1 MSEAE
6 NQNES
11 TYNLVAKGKSCV
23 EGESHQLEC
32 TYQVGKD
39 LNISIAGIGQSDTSV
54 TFFKSNFAGDSY
66 ATYGL
71 RHGCIIVK
79 RGDKG
84 ITNNQLNGPGSYTD
98 YAFISPKNGKVY
110 SNWEECQ
117 TAH

>member
-1 MSEAE
+1 MSETE

-11 TYNLVAKGKSCV
+11 KCNLVVKGKSCG
-23 EGESHQLEC
+23 EGESQQLEC
-32 TYQVGKD
+32 TYQAGKN
-39 LNISIAGIGQSDTSV
+39 LNISISGIGQPDTSV
-54 TFFKSNFAGDSY
+54 TFFESNFDSDSY

-84 ITNNQLNGPGSYTD
+84 ITNNQLNGPGSSTD

-110 SNWEECQ
+110 SNWEESQ

>member
-11 TYNLVAKGKSCV
+11 NCNLVVKGKSCV
-23 EGESHQLEC
+23 EGESQQLEC
-32 TYQVGKD
+32 TYQVGKN
-39 LNISIAGIGQSDTSV
+39 LNNSISGIGQPDTSV
-54 TFFKSNFAGDSY
+54 TFLSLILIVIPI

-79 RGDKG
+79 KGDKG

-110 SNWEECQ
+110 SNWVESQ